1 MTVSAAHAAAFF
13 DEVIAASAVWS
24 VADANGHPA
33 PVNGDGRRSMP
44 FWSKES
50 RAVSI
55 VEQVEAYRSFDVV
68 RIDLD
73 AWVERW
79 LPGLEGDGLLVGLN
93 WSGDS
98 ATGYDVEPSDA
109 AARLAVARG

>member
-13 DEVIAASAVWS
+13 VEAVAAGAVWS

-33 PVNGDGRRSMP
+33 PANADGRRSMP

-50 RAVSI
+50 RAMSV
-55 VEQVEAYRSFDVV
+55 VKRVDAYRSFDVV
-68 RIDLD
+68 QISLD

-79 LPGLEGDGLLVGLN
+79 LPGLQADGLLVGLN
-93 WSGDS
+93 WSGDA
-98 ATGYDVEPSDA
+98 ATGYDVEPSDV
-109 AARLAVARG
+109 AARLANARS